1 MADKIITINI
11 TDDDESVVA
20 KVDKGQKNEVY
31 SKEQIDEQ
39 ANNYTKINNV
49 YSKTEIDDKY
59 KVISNTSTLDVSNT
73 KSPFYLNF
81 GTEANKTVS
90 QINVARGTS
99 TPMVGANTYSSGIY
113 VKSSDSFMYLNS
125 SPFSKILTVVSGTNT
140 YTTGERTD
148 GWTRNLAFTV
158 NDVAIS
164 APGFN
169 NTSLREL
176 KENIEDYNENA
187 LDLINNLKIVKYD
200 YKDDNAPKNMIGVI
214 VDDESTADDF
224 KDESGNAINI
234 YKMISILTK
243 SVQELSKKL
252 DELKSVTTSD

>member
-1 MADKIITINI
+1 MTDKNITINI
-11 TDDDESVVA
+11 TDDNESLIA
-20 KVDKGQKNEVY
+20 KVDRGQVAEVY
-31 SKEQIDEQ
+31 SKSQIDNQ
-39 ANNYTKINNV
+39 SNNYAKVNSV
-49 YSKTEIDDKY
+49 YSKAEIDNKY
-59 KVISNTSTLDVSNT
+59 KLRSNSRYLNANPGSIYMSNFVDTVSRGSYQITSGYGNGLANTGSYSSNLYIQSNDAFFNLSVAPFDRVVILTAGNTSYKGETTSSN
-73 KSPFYLNF
+73 
-81 GTEANKTVS
+81 
-90 QINVARGTS
+90 
-99 TPMVGANTYSSGIY
+99 
-113 VKSSDSFMYLNS
+113 
-125 SPFSKILTVVSGTNT
+125 
-140 YTTGERTD
+140 
-148 GWTRNLAFTV
+148 GWSRNLAFTV

-176 KENIEDYNENA
+176 KENIEDYEVNA
-187 LDLINNLKIVKYD
+187 LELINNLKIVKYD
-200 YKDDNAPKNMIGVI
+200 YKDDNAPKDMIGVI

>member
-1 MADKIITINI
+1 MTDKNITINI
-11 TDDDESVVA
+11 TDNEDERVA
-20 KVDKGQKNEVY
+20 LVDKGQKNEVY

-39 ANNYTKINNV
+39 ANNYAKINNV

-59 KVISNTSTLDVSNT
+59 NVQSFSKSLRASSSNVYASNFVDTVSNGN
-73 KSPFYLNF
+73 YLITIGYGSGLIN
-81 GTEANKTVS
+81 TV
-90 QINVARGTS
+90 R
-99 TPMVGANTYSSGIY
+99 YSSNLY
-113 VKSSDSFMYLNS
+113 VQGNDTFFNLSVD
-125 SPFSKILTVVSGTNT
+125 PFSRNAILTAGNIAYNGAPTSS
-140 YTTGERTD
+140 TG
-148 GWTRNLAFTV
+148 WSRNLAFTV

-243 SVQELSKKL
+243 SVQELSTKII
-252 DELKSVTTSD
+252 ELKSVTTSD